1 VIVMTILPLIA
12 VIFALIIDARSHST

>member
-1 VIVMTILPLIA
+1 VIVVTILPLIA